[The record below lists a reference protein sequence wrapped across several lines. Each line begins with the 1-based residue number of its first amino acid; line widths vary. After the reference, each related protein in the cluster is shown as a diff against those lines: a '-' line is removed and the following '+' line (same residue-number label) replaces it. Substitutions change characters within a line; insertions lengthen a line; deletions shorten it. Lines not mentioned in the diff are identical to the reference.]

1 MVYFLFSDKEA
12 PVTQPKEIPFL
23 VVSDVQGR
31 LLPHPTLR
39 VAGRSGAD
47 IVEARAEEFIPL
59 PPGSELFCL
68 PNRLAIGF
76 DEANGELVALEE
88 GPDGEEA
95 WPAAAFLAPAHTATL
110 LPAYAQPDPGAPK
123 LPLFAYAALGWLD
136 GRYWAAG
143 IRVDGDPRQDPPL
156 FDHPAIERNVRAR
169 LAADTSNRLLAHLGN
184 CALVN
189 RCAAAQ
195 NYFLGRFELPLPTS
209 PQCNADCVGCLS
221 FQKPEA
227 GFPSTQKRITFT
239 PTAEEIAALAVPHLA
254 GSALPVASFGQGC
267 EGEPLLQAPLLKQA
281 ILAIRSATK
290 RGVINMNTNGSRP
303 DEVRALALAG
313 LDSIRV
319 SMNSAQDAWYKAYY
333 HPRGYAF
340 ADLKESLKAMV
351 GAGRKASINYFVFP
365 GVSDRER
372 EIEALLD
379 LVGETG
385 LHMIQWRNL
394 NLDPELYVETLG
406 GPGALIDAGE
416 ALGIPAL
423 LNEIRMQFPALRFGY
438 FNPAWGFE
446 GSLPALQKEAG
457 LAAKA
462 WAAAHPEGSEKLG
475 TC

>member
-1 MVYFLFSDKEA
+1 M
-12 PVTQPKEIPFL
+12 TQPKELPFL

-31 LLPHPTLR
+31 LMPHPKLR

-47 IVEARAEEFIPL
+47 IVEARLEEFIPL

-68 PNRLAIGF
+68 PSRLAVGF
-76 DEANGELVALEE
+76 DAEKGVLCPVEE
-88 GPDGEEA
+88 GPEGEEI

-110 LPAYAQPDPGAPK
+110 LPAYAQPDPDAPA
-123 LPLFAYAALGWLD
+123 LPLFAYASLGWLE

-143 IRVDGDPRQDPPL
+143 IRVDEDPRQDPPL
-156 FDHPAIERNVRAR
+156 FDYPEIERRVRAR
-169 LAADTSNRLLAHLGN
+169 VEADGSNRLLAHLGN

-195 NYFLGRFELPLPTS
+195 NYFLGRFELPLPSS

-227 GFPSTQKRITFT
+227 GFPSTQKRITFV
-239 PTAEEIAALAVPHLA
+239 PSPEEIARLAVEHLEH
-254 GSALPVASFGQGC
+254 SALPVASFGQGC
-267 EGEPLLQAPLLKQA
+267 EGEPLLQTPLLLQSIA
-281 ILAIRSATK
+281 AIRSGTK
-290 RGVINMNTNGSRP
+290 RGVINLNTNGSRP
-303 DEVRALALAG
+303 AEVLALAKAG

-319 SMNSAQDAWYKAYY
+319 SMNSAQEVWYTAYY
-333 HPRGYAF
+333 RPRGYAF
-340 ADLKESLKAMV
+340 ADLKESLKAVV

-385 LHMIQWRNL
+385 LHLIQWRNL
-394 NLDPELYVETLG
+394 NLDPEIYVRTLG
-406 GPGALIDAGE
+406 GPEALIAAGE

-423 LNEIRMQFPALRFGY
+423 LNEMRRQFPALRFGY

-446 GSLPALQKEAG
+446 DKLPALKKEAG
-457 LAAKA
+457 VAAGQ
-462 WAAAHPEGSEKLG
+462 WARNHIEGDDKLG

>member
-1 MVYFLFSDKEA
+1 MKRPPTPPEGTHPREL
-12 PVTQPKEIPFL
+12 PFL
-23 VVSDVQGR
+23 VVSDVRGR
-31 LLPHPTLR
+31 LMPHPTLR

-47 IVEARAEEFIPL
+47 IVEARTDEFIPL

-68 PNRLAIGF
+68 PSRLAVGF
-76 DEANGELVALEE
+76 DGAKGELVAVEE
-88 GPDGEEA
+88 GPEGEEA

-110 LPAYAQPDPGAPK
+110 LPAYAQPDPSAPK

-143 IRVDGDPRQDPPL
+143 VRVDPDPRQDPPL
-156 FDHPAIERNVRAR
+156 FDYPALERAVRSR
-169 LAADTSNRLLAHLGN
+169 LAKEPDKPLLAHLGN

-195 NYFLGRFELPLPTS
+195 NFFLGRFEMPIPSS
-209 PQCNADCVGCLS
+209 PQCNAACVGCLS
-221 FQKPEA
+221 LQDEGA
-227 GFPSTQKRITFT
+227 GFPSTQKRITFA
-239 PTAEEIAALAVPHLA
+239 PDAVEIAALAAEHLEN
-254 GSALPVASFGQGC
+254 SPLPVASFGQGC
-267 EGEPLLQAPLLKQA
+267 EGEPLLQAPLIKRS
-281 ILAIRSATK
+281 ILAIRAATR
-290 RGVINMNTNGSRP
+290 RGVINLNTNGSRP
-303 DEVRALALAG
+303 DAVRALAEAG

-319 SMNSAQDAWYKAYY
+319 SMNSAQEAWYRAYY
-333 HPRGYAF
+333 KPRGYGF

-351 GAGRKASINYFVFP
+351 GAGRKASVNYFVFP

-379 LVGETG
+379 LVAETG

-394 NLDPELYVETLG
+394 NLDPELYVRTLG
-406 GPGALIDAGE
+406 GPEALIEAGE

-423 LNEIRMQFPALRFGY
+423 LNEIHRQFPALRSGY

-446 GSLPALQKEAG
+446 ERLGDLSKDAGRAAEAWSG
-457 LAAKA
+457 E
-462 WAAAHPEGSEKLG
+462 HPEGSEKLG

>member
-1 MVYFLFSDKEA
+1 MQHPTEL
-12 PVTQPKEIPFL
+12 PFL

-31 LLPHPTLR
+31 LLPHPSLR

-47 IVEARAEEFIPL
+47 IVEARLEEFIPL

-76 DEANGELVALEE
+76 DRDKGTLVPLEE
-88 GPDGEEA
+88 GPQGEET

-110 LPAYAQPDPGAPK
+110 LPAYAQPDPAAPK

-136 GRYWAAG
+136 GHYWAAG
-143 IRVDGDPRQDPPL
+143 VRVDEDPRQDPPL
-156 FDHPAIERNVRAR
+156 FEEAAIRQGVEERTRQR
-169 LAADTSNRLLAHLGN
+169 PENRLLAHLGN

-195 NYFLGRFELPLPTS
+195 NYFLGRFELPLPS
-209 PQCNADCVGCLS
+209 SAVCNADCVGCLS

-227 GFPSTQKRITFT
+227 GFPSTQNRITFS
-239 PTAEEIAALAVPHLA
+239 PSVQEIAELAAEHLSR
-254 GSALPVASFGQGC
+254 SALPVASFGQGC
-267 EGEPLLQAPLLKQA
+267 EGEPLLQAPLLKSA
-281 ILAIRSATK
+281 IEAIRSSTR
-290 RGVINMNTNGSRP
+290 RGVINMNSNGSRP
-303 DEVRALALAG
+303 DEVRKLALAG

-319 SMNSAQDAWYKAYY
+319 SMNSAQEAWYRAYY
-333 HPRGYAF
+333 HPRGYGF
-340 ADLKESLKAMV
+340 QDLKESLKIMV
-351 GAGRKASINYFVFP
+351 GAGKKASINYFVFP

-379 LVGETG
+379 LIEETG

-406 GPGALIDAGE
+406 GPSVLIDAGE

-423 LNEIRMQFPALRFGY
+423 LNEIRQQHPSLRFGY

-446 GSLPALQKEAG
+446 EALPRLAQEARR
-457 LAAKA
+457 AADS
-462 WAAAHPEGSEKLG
+462 WAKTHDEGSDKLG

>member
-1 MVYFLFSDKEA
+1 M
-12 PVTQPKEIPFL
+12 
-23 VVSDVQGR
+23 
-31 LLPHPTLR
+31 PHPSLR

-47 IVEARAEEFIPL
+47 IVEARLEEFIPL

-76 DEANGELVALEE
+76 DPESGNLVPLEE
-88 GPDGEEA
+88 GPDGEET

-110 LPAYAQPDPGAPK
+110 LPAYAQPDPNAPK
-123 LPLFAYAALGWLD
+123 LPLFAYASLGWLD
-136 GRYWAAG
+136 GHYWAAG
-143 IRVDGDPRQDPPL
+143 IRVDEDPRQDPPI
-156 FDHPAIERNVRAR
+156 FDEAAIQRAVQTR
-169 LAADTSNRLLAHLGN
+169 TQAEPGNRLLAHLGN

-195 NYFLGRFELPLPTS
+195 NYFLGRFELPIPSS

-227 GFPSTQKRITFT
+227 GFPSTQNRITFT
-239 PTAEEIAALAVPHLA
+239 PSAQEIASLAAAHLQH
-254 GSALPVASFGQGC
+254 SSLPVASFGQGC
-267 EGEPLLQAPLLKQA
+267 EGEPLLQAPLLKTA
-281 ILAIRSATK
+281 IEAIRSATK

-303 DEVRALALAG
+303 LDVGMLAKAG

-319 SMNSAQDAWYKAYY
+319 SMNSAQEAWYRAYY

-394 NLDPELYVETLG
+394 NLDPGLYIETLG
-406 GPGALIDAGE
+406 GPGVLLDAGE

-423 LNEIRMQFPALRFGY
+423 LNEVRQQFPTLRFGY

-446 GSLPALQKEAG
+446 DALPMLSKEAEV
-457 LAAKA
+457 AAAA
-462 WAAAHPEGSEKLG
+462 WAAKHPEGSDKLG

>member
-1 MVYFLFSDKEA
+1 MQHPGEL
-12 PVTQPKEIPFL
+12 PFL

-31 LLPHPTLR
+31 LLPHPSLR

-47 IVEARAEEFIPL
+47 IVEARLEEFIPL

-68 PNRLAIGF
+68 PSRLAVGF
-76 DEANGELVALEE
+76 DTAKGELVAVEE

-110 LPAYAQPDPGAPK
+110 LPAYAQPDENAPK

-143 IRVDGDPRQDPPL
+143 VRVDDDPRQDPPI
-156 FDHPAIERNVRAR
+156 FDYPKVEARVRERLEAGG
-169 LAADTSNRLLAHLGN
+169 DNRLLAHLGN

-195 NYFLGRFELPLPTS
+195 NFFLGRFEMPLPVS

-221 FQKPEA
+221 FQKPET
-227 GFPSTQKRITFT
+227 GFPSTQKRITFA
-239 PTAEEIAALAVPHLA
+239 PTAEEVASLAAGHLE
-254 GSALPVASFGQGC
+254 SSPLPVASFGQGC
-267 EGEPLLQAPLLKQA
+267 EGEPLLQAPLMAEA
-281 ILAIRSATK
+281 IKAIRARTR
-290 RGVINMNTNGSRP
+290 RGVLNVNTNGSRP
-303 DEVRALALAG
+303 AAVRDLARAG

-319 SMNSAQDAWYKAYY
+319 SMNSAQEAWYTAYY
-333 HPRGYAF
+333 RPRGYGF
-340 ADLKESLKAMV
+340 ADIKESLKAMV
-351 GAGRKASINYFVFP
+351 GEGRKAGINYFVFP

-379 LVGETG
+379 LVQETG
-385 LHMIQWRNL
+385 LHLIQWRNL
-394 NLDPELYVETLG
+394 NLDPELYVRTLG
-406 GPGALIDAGE
+406 GAEALIDAGE

-423 LNEIRMQFPALRFGY
+423 LSEIKGQFPAVRFGY

-446 GSLPALQKEAG
+446 DALPRLKQEAG
-457 LAAKA
+457 AAAAA
-462 WAAAHPEGSEKLG
+462 WAAGHAEGEDKLG

>member
-1 MVYFLFSDKEA
+1 
-12 PVTQPKEIPFL
+12 VTHPKELPFL

-47 IVEARAEEFIPL
+47 IVEARVEEFIPL

-68 PNRLAIGF
+68 PSRLAIGF
-76 DEANGELVALEE
+76 DAERGSLVPLEE
-88 GPDGEEA
+88 GPDGEET

-110 LPAYAQPDPGAPK
+110 LPAYAQPEADAPK

-136 GRYWAAG
+136 GHYWAAG
-143 IRVDGDPRQDPPL
+143 IRVDGDPRQDPPI
-156 FDHPAIERNVRAR
+156 FEESAIELGVKTR
-169 LAADTSNRLLAHLGN
+169 LAADGGNRLLAHLGN

-195 NYFLGRFELPLPTS
+195 NYFLGRFEFPVPTS

-227 GFPSTQKRITFT
+227 GFPSTQNRITFS
-239 PTAEEIAALAVPHLA
+239 PTVEEIASLAVAHLKH
-254 GSALPVASFGQGC
+254 SALPVASFGQGC

-281 ILAIRSATK
+281 ITAIRSATK
-290 RGVINMNTNGSRP
+290 RGVINLNTNGSRP
-303 DEVRALALAG
+303 AEVRMLAEAG

-319 SMNSAQDAWYKAYY
+319 SMNSAQEAWYRAYY
-333 HPRGYAF
+333 KPRGYAF

-394 NLDPELYVETLG
+394 NLDPGLYVETLG
-406 GPGALIDAGE
+406 GPDALIEAGE

-423 LNEIRMQFPALRFGY
+423 LNELRQQYPKLRFGY

-446 GSLPALQKEAG
+446 DALPGLQKEAG
-457 LAAKA
+457 RAAET
-462 WAAAHPEGSEKLG
+462 WGLSHPEGTDKLG